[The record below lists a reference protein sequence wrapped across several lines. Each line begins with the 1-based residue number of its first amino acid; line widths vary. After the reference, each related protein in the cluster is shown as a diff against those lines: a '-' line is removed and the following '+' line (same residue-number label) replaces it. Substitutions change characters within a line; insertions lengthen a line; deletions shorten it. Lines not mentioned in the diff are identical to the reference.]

1 MVPSRPVEQNQTA
14 AICANRPLD
23 HLPYRQGRREESAPT
38 RGIGGLSEN
47 HRAISYGQGAHNVEL
62 SGRILVEMD
71 SEGSEPNEPIG
82 RDIEP
87 SEDLMEPWSPP
98 PSPDDRVWRHPT
110 EMGGAHDPRFN
121 DAVFSPLLSIQRPS
135 DDVDRATSS
144 QHIQRSTVL
153 LSLGSGL
160 AGAVIVVSMLALMGA
175 LGTSE
180 NGRDIVVREKVA
192 TPLVSLP
199 SGTATPTGDVV
210 AIAAQVSPAI
220 VRMKIT
226 NPVPSSGSG
235 VLFRDDGYLLTNAH
249 VVKDAETLF
258 AVLADGSEIAGKIV
272 GQDSET
278 DIAVVKLKRDE
289 PFPTA
294 VLGTA
299 VGLKVG
305 QPAVAIGSPLGLIGG
320 SSVSTGV
327 VSALGR
333 RVNSDE
339 GSPLLDMIQTDAA
352 IAPGSS
358 GGALLDHTGSVIGI
372 TTAIAVS
379 QVGAE
384 GLGFATPIDIA
395 RSVADQI
402 IATGKAEHVWL
413 GIEGADVD
421 AASARKA
428 SIPGG
433 ARIERVVRDSPA
445 SKAGLEKKDIIISMD
460 DKEVT
465 SMSDLVI
472 SLRDHR
478 PGESVSITYMRDDIR
493 KTTTVELSKRP
504 KNY

>member
-1 MVPSRPVEQNQTA
+1 M
-14 AICANRPLD
+14 
-23 HLPYRQGRREESAPT
+23 
-38 RGIGGLSEN
+38 
-47 HRAISYGQGAHNVEL
+47 EL
-62 SGRILVEMD
+62 HHRILVQMD
-71 SEGSEPNEPIG
+71 PEGEVPDDTTWRHE
-82 RDIEP
+82 EP
-87 SEDLMEPWSPP
+87 SEDLTAPWSPP

-110 EMGGAHDPRFN
+110 ELAPPWSPQPDQGSFAAAVSTMAPRQ
-121 DAVFSPLLSIQRPS
+121 APL
-135 DDVDRATSS
+135 
-144 QHIQRSTVL
+144 RSTIFVA
-153 LSLGSGL
+153 LGSGL
-160 AGAVIVVSMLALMGA
+160 AGAIFVVAILGAIGA
-175 LGTSE
+175 LDTSKQ
-180 NGRDIVVREKVA
+180 GRDIVVREQVSEP
-192 TPLVSLP
+192 TRSLP
-199 SGTATPTGDVV
+199 ASDKAPAGDVV

-226 NPVPSSGSG
+226 SPVPSSGSG
-235 VLFRDDGYLLTNAH
+235 VLFRDNGYLLTNAH
-249 VVKDAETLF
+249 VVKGAKTLF
-258 AVLADGSEIAGKIV
+258 AVLADGTEIEGSIV
-272 GQDSET
+272 GQDPET
-278 DIAVVKLKRDE
+278 DIAVVKLSRDE
-289 PFPTA
+289 PFATA
-294 VLGTA
+294 TLGTA

-333 RVNSDE
+333 RVDSDE

-358 GGALLDHTGSVIGI
+358 GGALLDQNGSVIGI

-421 AASARKA
+421 AESARKA

-445 SKAGLEKKDIIISMD
+445 HAAGLAKQDIIIAID
-460 DKEVT
+460 DKPVT
-465 SMSDLVI
+465 SMSALVL
-472 SLRDHR
+472 SLRDRH
-478 PGESVSITYMRDDIR
+478 PGQVITLTYLRADKRSTIS
-493 KTTTVELSKRP
+493 VELGKRP
-504 KNY
+504 RNL